1 MSVSD
6 PIADMLTR
14 IRNANMVKHQK
25 VDIPSSNMKVNLANV
40 LRAEGFIKN
49 YKVIADQKQG
59 ILRVYLKY
67 IDEKDSVI
75 NEIKRVSKPGGRVYV
90 KFALK
95 NRSKADFP
103 VGTVLLGRGITD
115 PKDSDKVLGV
125 EDLQTDEP
133 AFESELIPAG
143 GETKVLLA
151 FDERQVR
158 NADKVVLRVVEESG
172 LGRAVEFKNLKLFT
186 R

>member
-90 KFALK
+90 KSEDIPKVKSGMGIAILST
-95 NRSKADFP
+95 SK
-103 VGTVLLGRGITD
+103 GLLTD
-115 PKDSDKVLGV
+115 KAAREAQV
-125 EDLQTDEP
+125 
-133 AFESELIPAG
+133 G
-143 GETKVLLA
+143 GEFICTIW
-151 FDERQVR
+151 
-158 NADKVVLRVVEESG
+158 
-172 LGRAVEFKNLKLFT
+172 
-186 R
+186 